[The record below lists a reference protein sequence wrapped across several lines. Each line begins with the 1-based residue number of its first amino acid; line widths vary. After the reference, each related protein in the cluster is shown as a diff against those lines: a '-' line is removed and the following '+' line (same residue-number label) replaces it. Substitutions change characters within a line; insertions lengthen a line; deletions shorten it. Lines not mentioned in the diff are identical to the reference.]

1 MSKVNRYTKAGAN
14 GKEIFCPTCNT
25 KVIVYHFSWG
35 AITCPTCNVLVD
47 KENWETM
54 STQKVEFQ
62 YPHTIQF
69 EATESLSLGNS
80 FGTIK
85 TQKQVKLDVT
95 IGINS
100 DTYGYFEF
108 NDVESGGGDWYAE
121 GGIWIKDKVITDY
134 DGVFALP
141 TFITDKLKDMGFD
154 VSEVEDI

>member
-1 MSKVNRYTKAGAN
+1 
-14 GKEIFCPTCNT
+14 
-25 KVIVYHFSWG
+25 
-35 AITCPTCNVLVD
+35 
-47 KENWETM
+47 M
-54 STQKVEFQ
+54 STHTVEFQ
-62 YPHTIQF
+62 APHTIQF
-69 EATESLSLGNS
+69 QSTESLSLGNS

-95 IGINS
+95 IGINHEE
-100 DTYGYFEF
+100 YGWFEF
-108 NDVESGGGDWYAE
+108 YDVKTGGEDWYAE